1 MSVKSDLFVI
11 GCDPVGFEI
20 AFAAAGLGARVRMA
34 GQDLPPTA
42 SQRARL
48 GAVGVT
54 FVDQPVRM
62 ADKSRLIAGQETM
75 ATRWIVI
82 ANGTERTHFPLEI
95 GKGKRCLVIGRDG
108 EAVQRALQAAHEHPS
123 VTLVSPGA
131 LLPDFEPE
139 MVDQLRLAL
148 QARGIDIIETEAMPR
163 ADEATGRLE
172 LGGGASLAAGDL
184 RDIIDTTPGSAR
196 LAGLGLETLRLRNLI
211 PDRGLRLPGAP
222 VFIVGEALGALSAKP
237 SERNQIG
244 LVLGSAL
251 YGKNTRLDPE
261 FDTRFVASRPG
272 LAEFGVLPGQ
282 IPDGKRDRFRL
293 LRAHRSAGTGRPAA
307 SLLIV
312 VDRRARILG
321 ASAFGDRAPELIT
334 PLLVLAR
341 QKAPLTE
348 LAAFSLSGHGEDD
361 LLAQVS
367 RQPLVDKLRSPAA
380 RRLLQWRRLFG

>member
-42 SQRARL
+42 NQRSRL

-54 FVDQPVRM
+54 FVDQPVRLSG
-62 ADKSRLIAGQETM
+62 KSRLIAGQETL
-75 ATRWIVI
+75 ASRWIVI
-82 ANGTERTHFPLEI
+82 ANGAARADFALEI
-95 GKGKRCLVIGRDG
+95 GKGKRCLVIGQEG
-108 EAVQRALQAAHEHPS
+108 EAVQRALQAAQEHVS
-123 VTLVSPGA
+123 VSLVSPGGF
-131 LLPDFEPE
+131 LPGFEPE

-148 QARGIDIIETEAMPR
+148 QTRGIDIIETESMPR
-163 ADEATGRLE
+163 VDESTGRLD

-184 RDIIDTTPGSAR
+184 RDIIDTTPGSPR
-196 LAGLGLETLRLRNLI
+196 LAGFGLETLGLRSLI

-222 VFIVGEALGALSAKP
+222 IFIVGEALGGRDGKP

-251 YGKNTRLDPE
+251 YGRKTQLDPE
-261 FDTRFVASRPG
+261 FDTRFVTSRPG
-272 LAEFGVLPGQ
+272 LAEFGRLPGQ
-282 IPDGKRDRFRL
+282 IPDGQRERFRL
-293 LRAHRSAGTGRPAA
+293 LRAHRPAGPGRPAA

-312 VDRRARILG
+312 VDRKARILG
-321 ASAFGDRAPELIT
+321 ASAFGDRAPELIA
-334 PLLVLAR
+334 PLLILAR
-341 QKAPLTE
+341 QKAPITE

>member
-34 GQDLPPTA
+34 GQDVPPTA

-54 FVDQPVRM
+54 FVDQPVRIS
-62 ADKSRLIAGQETM
+62 DKSRLIAGHETF

-82 ANGTERTHFPLEI
+82 ANGSERAPFPLEI
-95 GKGKRCLVIGRDG
+95 GKGKRCLVIGQGG
-108 EAVQRALQAAHEHPS
+108 EAVQRALQAAQEHAS
-123 VTLVSPGA
+123 VSIVSPGGF
-131 LLPDFEPE
+131 LPGFEPE

-148 QARGIDIIETEAMPR
+148 QARGIDIIETEGMPR
-163 ADEATGRLE
+163 ADEPTGRLE
-172 LGGGASLAAGDL
+172 LGGGVSLAAGDL
-184 RDIIDTTPGSAR
+184 REIVDTTPGSPR
-196 LAGLGLETLRLRNLI
+196 VAGLGLETLRLRSLI

-222 VFIVGEALGALSAKP
+222 VFLVGEALGGLAGRP
-237 SERNQIG
+237 SERNQVG

-251 YGKNTRLDPE
+251 FGKKTPLDPE
-261 FDTRFVASRPG
+261 LDTRFVTSRPG
-272 LAEFGVLPGQ
+272 LAEFGRLPGQ
-282 IPDGKRDRFRL
+282 IPDGQRDRFRL
-293 LRAHRSAGTGRPAA
+293 IRAHRPAGPGRPAA
-307 SLLIV
+307 SVLIV
-312 VDRRARILG
+312 VDRKARILG
-321 ASAFGDRAPELIT
+321 AATFGDRAPELIA
-334 PLLVLAR
+334 PLLVMAR
-341 QKAPLTE
+341 QKAPITE

-380 RRLLQWRRLFG
+380 RRLLRWRRLFG